1 MYDKV
6 FIALMNTNAAH
17 WEQMRGC
24 FEQMGLT
31 EGQPK
36 VLYVLRAVEG
46 CVQKELAGACRVRES
61 TLTVLLRKME
71 DKGYIRK
78 EKVVV
83 SGSKLANAIYLTD
96 FGRELSD
103 RIDEK
108 VEELER
114 KSFEGFS
121 EKEKKQLFK
130 LLYRVENNLKS

>member
-6 FIALMNTNAAH
+6 FIALMNTSAAH
-17 WEQMRGC
+17 WEQIRRD

-46 CVQKELAGACRVRES
+46 CVQKELAEACRVRES

-83 SGSKLANAIYLTD
+83 SGSKLANAVYLTD
-96 FGRELSD
+96 YGRELSD

-108 VEELER
+108 VEELEK

-121 EKEKKQLFK
+121 GNEKKQLFE
-130 LLYRVENNLKS
+130 LLYRVENNLKR

>member
-17 WEQMRGC
+17 WEMMRGC

-36 VLYVLRAVEG
+36 VLYILRAVEG
-46 CVQKELAGACRVRES
+46 CVQKELAAVCRVRES

-96 FGRELSD
+96 YGRELSD
-103 RIDEK
+103 RIDEEI
-108 VEELER
+108 EEIEKKCLQ
-114 KSFEGFS
+114 GFS
-121 EKEKKQLFK
+121 DKEKNQLFE
-130 LLYRVENNLKS
+130 LLCRVENNLKN

>member
-31 EGQPK
+31 EGQPT
-36 VLYVLRAVEG
+36 VLYVLRSVEG

-83 SGSKLANAIYLTD
+83 SGSKLANAVYLTD
-96 FGRELSD
+96 CGRELSD

-108 VEELER
+108 VEELEKRALRAFPKTR
-114 KSFEGFS
+114 KSSFLSFFTE
-121 EKEKKQLFK
+121 
-130 LLYRVENNLKS
+130 LKTT

>member
-1 MYDKV
+1 MFDKV
-6 FIALMNTNAAH
+6 FIALMNTNSAH
-17 WEQMRGC
+17 WENIRKS

-46 CVQKELAGACRVRES
+46 CVQKELAQTCRVRES
-61 TLTVLLRKME
+61 TLTVLLKKME
-71 DKGYIRK
+71 EKGYIRK

-96 FGRELSD
+96 RGRELSD

-114 KSFEGFS
+114 KSFIGFS
-121 EKEKKQLFK
+121 DEEKQQL
-130 LLYRVENNLKS
+130 LSML